1 MSGVNSVKRLVFSIF
16 IAFFSTFLCFVL
28 LYFSKGSIAYANGV
42 NSQSKEFVQRIEQNL
57 GLDKPLLEQYKIWL
71 FKALKGDLGVSFL
84 SGESV
89 LKLIKERIFNT
100 FILGFNALMLLFLL
114 SVFLALLGYY
124 YKESFIDKIITFLAF
139 NFFALPPFV
148 LALLFVLI
156 FGIFWKI
163 LPVMGSS
170 DIGFEDDFLN
180 RLEHLILPVLVLVL
194 SHLALFLRIARNFI
208 NESFSQIFIQNLYA
222 RALREKDIY
231 FLVLKYS
238 LSPIVAYFGGSAL
251 SFMMGTYVVESVFAY
266 EGLGSLLFK
275 SIIFKDYPVVLA
287 LIFFSVLLAA
297 FFTFLSDIVARILNP
312 RLRRLDFV

>member
-1 MSGVNSVKRLVFSIF
+1 MLKRLVFSIVV
-16 IAFFSTFLCFVL
+16 AFFSTFLCFVL

-71 FKALKGDLGVSFL
+71 FKVLKGDLGISFL

-100 FILGFNALMLLFLL
+100 FILGFSALMLLFLL

>member
-1 MSGVNSVKRLVFSIF
+1 MLKRLVFSIF

-28 LYFSKGSIAYANGV
+28 LHFSKGSVAYANGV

-71 FKALKGDLGVSFL
+71 FKILKGDLGVSFL

-100 FILGFNALMLLFLL
+100 LTLGFSALMLLFLL
-114 SVFLALLGYY
+114 SVFLALLGYS

-238 LSPIVAYFGGSAL
+238 LSPIVAYFGGNAL

>member
-1 MSGVNSVKRLVFSIF
+1 MLKRLVFSIVV
-16 IAFFSTFLCFVL
+16 AFFSTFLCFVL

-71 FKALKGDLGVSFL
+71 FKSLKGDLGVSFL

-100 FILGFNALMLLFLL
+100 FILGFSALMLLFLL

-156 FGIFWKI
+156 FGIFWNF

-251 SFMMGTYVVESVFAY
+251 SFMMGTYVIESVFAY

>member
-1 MSGVNSVKRLVFSIF
+1 MLKRLVFSIVV
-16 IAFFSTFLCFVL
+16 AFFSTFLCFVL

-71 FKALKGDLGVSFL
+71 FKTLKGDLGVSFL

-100 FILGFNALMLLFLL
+100 FILGFSALMLLFLL

-124 YKESFIDKIITFLAF
+124 CKESFIDKIITFLAF

-287 LIFFSVLLAA
+287 VIFFSVLLAA

>member
-1 MSGVNSVKRLVFSIF
+1 MLKRLVFSIF

-28 LYFSKGSIAYANGV
+28 LHFSKGSIAYANGV

-100 FILGFNALMLLFLL
+100 FILGFSALMLLFLL

-231 FLVLKYS
+231 FLVLRYS
-238 LSPIVAYFGGSAL
+238 LSPIIAYFGGSAL

>member
-1 MSGVNSVKRLVFSIF
+1 MLKRLVFSIF

-84 SGESV
+84 CGESV

>member
-1 MSGVNSVKRLVFSIF
+1 MLKRLVFSIF

-28 LYFSKGSIAYANGV
+28 LHFSKGSIAYANGV
-42 NSQSKEFVQRIEQNL
+42 NSQSKEFIQRIEQNL

-100 FILGFNALMLLFLL
+100 FILGFGALMLLFLL

-163 LPVMGSS
+163 LPVIGSS

-312 RLRRLDFV
+312 KLRRLDFV

>member
-1 MSGVNSVKRLVFSIF
+1 MLKRLVFSIF
-16 IAFFSTFLCFVL
+16 IAFFSTFLCFIL

-100 FILGFNALMLLFLL
+100 FILGFSALMLLFLL
-114 SVFLALLGYY
+114 SVFLTLLGYY

-275 SIIFKDYPVVLA
+275 SIIFKDYPIVLA

>member
-1 MSGVNSVKRLVFSIF
+1 MLKRLVFSIVV
-16 IAFFSTFLCFVL
+16 AFFSTFLCFVL
-28 LYFSKGSIAYANGV
+28 LYFSKGCIAYANGV

-57 GLDKPLLEQYKIWL
+57 GLNKPLLEQYKIWL

-100 FILGFNALMLLFLL
+100 FILGFSALMLLFLL

>member
-1 MSGVNSVKRLVFSIF
+1 MLKRLVFSIF

-28 LYFSKGSIAYANGV
+28 LHFSKGSVAYANGV

-71 FKALKGDLGVSFL
+71 FKALRGDLGVSFL

-100 FILGFNALMLLFLL
+100 FILGFSALMLLFLL

-124 YKESFIDKIITFLAF
+124 YKESFIDKIVTFLAF

-148 LALLFVLI
+148 LALLFILI

-208 NESFSQIFIQNLYA
+208 NENFSQIFIQNLYA

>member
-1 MSGVNSVKRLVFSIF
+1 MLKRLVFSIVV
-16 IAFFSTFLCFVL
+16 AFFSTFLCFVL

-42 NSQSKEFVQRIEQNL
+42 NSQSKEFIQRIEQNL

-100 FILGFNALMLLFLL
+100 FILGFSALMLLFLL

>member
-1 MSGVNSVKRLVFSIF
+1 MLKRLVFSIV

-28 LYFSKGSIAYANGV
+28 LHFSKGSIAYANGV
-42 NSQSKEFVQRIEQNL
+42 NLQSKEFVQRIEQNL

-100 FILGFNALMLLFLL
+100 FILGFSALMLLFLL

>member
-1 MSGVNSVKRLVFSIF
+1 MLKRLVFSIVV
-16 IAFFSTFLCFVL
+16 AFFSTFLCFVL
-28 LYFSKGSIAYANGV
+28 LHFSKGSIAYANGV

-100 FILGFNALMLLFLL
+100 FILGFSALMLLFLL

-231 FLVLKYS
+231 FLVLRYS
-238 LSPIVAYFGGSAL
+238 LSPIIAYFGGSAL

-275 SIIFKDYPVVLA
+275 SIIFKDYPIVLA

>member
-1 MSGVNSVKRLVFSIF
+1 MLKRLVFSIVV
-16 IAFFSTFLCFVL
+16 AFFSTFLCFVL

-57 GLDKPLLEQYKIWL
+57 GLNKPLLEQYKIWL
-71 FKALKGDLGVSFL
+71 FKVLKGDLGISFL

-100 FILGFNALMLLFLL
+100 FILGFSALMLLFLL

>member
-1 MSGVNSVKRLVFSIF
+1 MLKRLVFSIF

-100 FILGFNALMLLFLL
+100 FILGFSALMLLFLL
-114 SVFLALLGYY
+114 SVFLALLGYS

-139 NFFALPPFV
+139 NFFTLPPFV
-148 LALLFVLI
+148 LALLFVLV

-231 FLVLKYS
+231 FLVLRYS
-238 LSPIVAYFGGSAL
+238 LSPIIAYFGGSAL

>member
-1 MSGVNSVKRLVFSIF
+1 MLKRLVFSIVV
-16 IAFFSTFLCFVL
+16 AFFSTFLCFVL
-28 LYFSKGSIAYANGV
+28 LHFSKGSIAYANGV

-100 FILGFNALMLLFLL
+100 FILGFSALMLLFLL

-170 DIGFEDDFLN
+170 DIGFENDFLN

-231 FLVLKYS
+231 FLVLRYS
-238 LSPIVAYFGGSAL
+238 LSPIIAYFGGSAL

>member
-1 MSGVNSVKRLVFSIF
+1 MLKRLVFSIVV
-16 IAFFSTFLCFVL
+16 AFFSTFLCFVL

-42 NSQSKEFVQRIEQNL
+42 NSQNKEFVQRIEQNL
-57 GLDKPLLEQYKIWL
+57 GLNKPLLEQYKIWL

-100 FILGFNALMLLFLL
+100 FILGFSALMLLFLL

-222 RALREKDIY
+222 RALREKYIY

>member
-1 MSGVNSVKRLVFSIF
+1 MLKRLVFSIF

-89 LKLIKERIFNT
+89 LKLIKERIFNA

>member
-1 MSGVNSVKRLVFSIF
+1 MLKRLVFSIF

-28 LYFSKGSIAYANGV
+28 LHFSKGSIAYANGV

-71 FKALKGDLGVSFL
+71 FKALKGDLRVSFL

-100 FILGFNALMLLFLL
+100 FILGFSALMLLFLL

-251 SFMMGTYVVESVFAY
+251 SFMMGTYVIESVFAY

>member
-1 MSGVNSVKRLVFSIF
+1 MLKRLVFSIF

-28 LYFSKGSIAYANGV
+28 LHFSKGSIAYANGV

-100 FILGFNALMLLFLL
+100 FILGFSALMLLFLL

-266 EGLGSLLFK
+266 KGLGSLLFK
-275 SIIFKDYPVVLA
+275 SIIFKDYPIVLA

-297 FFTFLSDIVARILNP
+297 FFTFLSDIVARI
-312 RLRRLDFV
+312 

>member
-1 MSGVNSVKRLVFSIF
+1 MLKRLVFSIF

-71 FKALKGDLGVSFL
+71 FKALKGDLRVSFL

-100 FILGFNALMLLFLL
+100 FILGFSALMLLFLL

>member
-1 MSGVNSVKRLVFSIF
+1 MLKRLVFSIF

-28 LYFSKGSIAYANGV
+28 LHFSKGSIAYANGV

-100 FILGFNALMLLFLL
+100 FILGFSALMLLFLL

-297 FFTFLSDIVARILNP
+297 FFTFLSDIVARVLNP

>member
-1 MSGVNSVKRLVFSIF
+1 MLKRLVFSIF

-28 LYFSKGSIAYANGV
+28 LHFSKGSIAYANGV

-100 FILGFNALMLLFLL
+100 FILGFSALMLLFLL

-231 FLVLKYS
+231 FLVLRYS
-238 LSPIVAYFGGSAL
+238 LSPIIAYFGGSAL

-275 SIIFKDYPVVLA
+275 SIIFKDYPVVLV

>member
-1 MSGVNSVKRLVFSIF
+1 MLKRLVFSIF

-28 LYFSKGSIAYANGV
+28 LHFSKGSIAYANGV

-100 FILGFNALMLLFLL
+100 FILGFSALMLLFLL

-208 NESFSQIFIQNLYA
+208 NETFSQIFIQNLYA

-251 SFMMGTYVVESVFAY
+251 SFMMGTYVIESVFAY

>member
-1 MSGVNSVKRLVFSIF
+1 MLKRLVFSIVV
-16 IAFFSTFLCFVL
+16 AFFSTFLCFVL
-28 LYFSKGSIAYANGV
+28 LHFSKGSIAYANGV

-57 GLDKPLLEQYKIWL
+57 GLDKPLLGQYKIWL

-100 FILGFNALMLLFLL
+100 FILGFSALMLLFLL

>member
-1 MSGVNSVKRLVFSIF
+1 MLKRLVFSIVV
-16 IAFFSTFLCFVL
+16 AFFSTFLCFVL

-100 FILGFNALMLLFLL
+100 FILGFSALMLLFLL
-114 SVFLALLGYY
+114 SVFLALLGYS

-312 RLRRLDFV
+312 RLKRLDFV

>member
-1 MSGVNSVKRLVFSIF
+1 MLKRLVFSIF

-42 NSQSKEFVQRIEQNL
+42 NSQSKEFVQRIEANL
-57 GLDKPLLEQYKIWL
+57 GLDKPLLEQYQIWL
-71 FKALKGDLGVSFL
+71 FKALKGDLSVSFL

-89 LKLIKERIFNT
+89 LKLIKERMANT
-100 FILGFNALMLLFLL
+100 LILSLSALVLLFLL
-114 SVFLALLGYY
+114 SVFLALLGYS
-124 YKESFIDKIITFLAF
+124 YKESFIDKLITFLAF

-148 LALLFVLI
+148 LALFFVLI
-156 FGIFWKI
+156 FGIFWQV
-163 LPVMGSS
+163 LPITGTS

-208 NESFSQIFIQNLYA
+208 NETFSQIFVQNLYA

-231 FLVLKYS
+231 FLVLRYS
-238 LSPIVAYFGGSAL
+238 LSPIIAYFGGSAL

-266 EGLGSLLFK
+266 EGLGSLLFE
-275 SIIFKDYPVVLA
+275 SILFKDFPMALA

-297 FFTFLSDIVARILNP
+297 FFTFLSDVFAWILNP
-312 RLRRLDFV
+312 RLKRLKFV

>member
-1 MSGVNSVKRLVFSIF
+1 MLKRLVFSIVV
-16 IAFFSTFLCFVL
+16 AFFSTFLCFVL

-100 FILGFNALMLLFLL
+100 FILGFSALMLLFLL

-180 RLEHLILPVLVLVL
+180 HLEHLILPVLVLVL

-238 LSPIVAYFGGSAL
+238 LSPIVAYFGGNAL

-275 SIIFKDYPVVLA
+275 SIIFKDYPVLLA

>member
-1 MSGVNSVKRLVFSIF
+1 MLKRLVFSIF

-28 LYFSKGSIAYANGV
+28 LHFSKGSAAYANGV

-71 FKALKGDLGVSFL
+71 FKILKGDLWVSFL

-100 FILGFNALMLLFLL
+100 LTLGFSALMLLFLL
-114 SVFLALLGYY
+114 SVFLALLGYS

-156 FGIFWKI
+156 FGIFWK
-163 LPVMGSS
+163 
-170 DIGFEDDFLN
+170 
-180 RLEHLILPVLVLVL
+180 ILPVLVLVL

-287 LIFFSVLLAA
+287 LIFFSVLLAV

-312 RLRRLDFV
+312 RLRRLDFFKFLIILAPLIFLFLCALFALFWLLLIF

>member
-1 MSGVNSVKRLVFSIF
+1 MLKRLVFSIF

-100 FILGFNALMLLFLL
+100 FILGFSALMLLFLL
-114 SVFLALLGYY
+114 SVFLALLGYS

-139 NFFALPPFV
+139 NFFTLPPFV
-148 LALLFVLI
+148 LALLFVLV

-208 NESFSQIFIQNLYA
+208 NESFSQIFIQNLHA

>member
-1 MSGVNSVKRLVFSIF
+1 MLKRLVFSIF

-100 FILGFNALMLLFLL
+100 FILGFSALMLLFLL

-156 FGIFWKI
+156 LGIFWKI

-251 SFMMGTYVVESVFAY
+251 SFMMGTYVIESVFAY

>member
-1 MSGVNSVKRLVFSIF
+1 M
-16 IAFFSTFLCFVL
+16 
-28 LYFSKGSIAYANGV
+28 AYANGV

>member
-1 MSGVNSVKRLVFSIF
+1 MLKRLVFSIVV
-16 IAFFSTFLCFVL
+16 AFFSTFLCFVL
-28 LYFSKGSIAYANGV
+28 LHFSKGSIAYANGV

-84 SGESV
+84 SGERV

-100 FILGFNALMLLFLL
+100 LILGFSALMLLFLL

-180 RLEHLILPVLVLVL
+180 RLVHLILPVLVLVL

-208 NESFSQIFIQNLYA
+208 NESFYQIFIQNLYA

-275 SIIFKDYPVVLA
+275 SIIFKDYPVMLA

>member
-1 MSGVNSVKRLVFSIF
+1 MLKRLVFSIVV
-16 IAFFSTFLCFVL
+16 AFFSTFLCFVL
-28 LYFSKGSIAYANGV
+28 LYFSKGSIAYTNGV

-275 SIIFKDYPVVLA
+275 SILFKDYPVVLA

>member
-1 MSGVNSVKRLVFSIF
+1 MLKRLVFSIF

-100 FILGFNALMLLFLL
+100 FILGFSALMLLFLL

-287 LIFFSVLLAA
+287 
-297 FFTFLSDIVARILNP
+297 
-312 RLRRLDFV
+312 

>member
-1 MSGVNSVKRLVFSIF
+1 MLKRLVFSIVV
-16 IAFFSTFLCFVL
+16 AFFSTFLCFVL

-100 FILGFNALMLLFLL
+100 FILGFSALMLLFLL

-148 LALLFVLI
+148 LALLFVLV